1 MFNLFS
7 RHIAQNSFQH
17 SKVLDISSAEQFC
30 RVIRLTYSRSSAAR
44 TTRSTRPRSRSPTTT
59 GTRPIEAGSPQP
71 GSASTSGRY
80 PTRTWRLSTKRRPHR
95 RPQPLSR
102 PRDNPASK
110 IVSYGITIFSRQTG
124 KSRTIYDSK
133 LESLIN
139 AHIHKICK
147 YSASRKHLVQPGG
160 TLEAAASQLSTPRRE
175 GHHHAGG
182 PPSHTKSR

>member
-1 MFNLFS
+1 M
-7 RHIAQNSFQH
+7 
-17 SKVLDISSAEQFC
+17 VISSAERFC
-30 RVIRLTYSRSSAAR
+30 RVIRLTYSRSNAAR
-44 TTRSTRPRSRSPTTT
+44 TSGSTRPRSRSPTTT
-59 GTRPIEAGSPQP
+59 GKRPIRAGPPQP
-71 GSASTSGRY
+71 GPAPTSGRY

-110 IVSYGITIFSRQTG
+110 FVSYGITFFSRQTG

-175 GHHHAGG
+175 RATTTQEGHHPTQNPGDIT
-182 PPSHTKSR
+182 PIS